1 MLLQNSVW
9 RVTFLDQE
17 SSINQK
23 MIKSWKKQKFK
34 ISFALWS
41 QEQNRLYRPL
51 SNIKDFSFLIK
62 SKMWTNKNYV
72 TFWLFAKEKKI
83 FIKTIIFLKKVAFRC
98 IQQITLLTMLFIWQG
113 VVRRNFTWSKVSFFS
128 WSKVSFS
135 LEQIF
140 WDFSLDRKFQ

>member
-83 FIKTIIFLKKVAFRC
+83 FIKTIIFLKKVAFLC
-98 IQQITLLTMLFIWQG
+98 IQQITLLKMLSSVSGETLNKFKRGPVQTWCILSFLKFFIIG
-113 VVRRNFTWSKVSFFS
+113 ILL
-128 WSKVSFS
+128 S
-135 LEQIF
+135 LNL
-140 WDFSLDRKFQ
+140 S